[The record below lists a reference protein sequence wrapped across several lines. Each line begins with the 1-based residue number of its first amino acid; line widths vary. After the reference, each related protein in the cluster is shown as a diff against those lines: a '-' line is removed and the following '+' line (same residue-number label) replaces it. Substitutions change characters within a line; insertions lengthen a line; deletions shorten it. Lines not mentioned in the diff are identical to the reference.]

1 MKIKQLNYAKG
12 KFGEEEAKQFL
23 IDKGFSFIEANFK
36 NDTGEIDLIMS
47 DNDWLVFVEVKYKS
61 DDYMGLPEEMID
73 KRKLSQV
80 KRVAD
85 YYLMTHSD
93 MKKLFIKY
101 RIDAVCILG
110 LEIRYYKS
118 IYA

>member
-1 MKIKQLNYAKG
+1 MKQLNYAKG

-23 IDKGFSFIEANFK
+23 IDKGFCFIEANFK
-36 NDTGEIDLIMS
+36 IDFGEIDLIMS
-47 DNDWLVFVEVKYKS
+47 DNNWLVFVEVKYKS
-61 DDYMGLPEEMID
+61 DNYMGMPEEMID

-80 KRVAD
+80 KRVAEF
-85 YYLMTHSD
+85 YLMTHPE

-110 LEIRYYKS
+110 QDFRYYKN